1 MTHGPED
8 PEDTDARLERL
19 KVATGSVGARPSFAA
34 RVAAAA
40 SREEAALD
48 WMSDLLLAAR
58 RLVPIAALAAP
69 VGMIWAVQSEH
80 AWSQA
85 RAANASAELDLQW

>member
-1 MTHGPED
+1 MTHG

-19 KVATGSVGARPSFAA
+19 RLATGSVRPRPSFAA

-40 SREEAALD
+40 SREEVPAD
-48 WMSDLLLAAR
+48 WTIDLLLAAR
-58 RLVPIAALAAP
+58 RLVPMAALAAA

-80 AWSQA
+80 AWNQA
-85 RAANASAELDLQW
+85 RAANASVELDLQW